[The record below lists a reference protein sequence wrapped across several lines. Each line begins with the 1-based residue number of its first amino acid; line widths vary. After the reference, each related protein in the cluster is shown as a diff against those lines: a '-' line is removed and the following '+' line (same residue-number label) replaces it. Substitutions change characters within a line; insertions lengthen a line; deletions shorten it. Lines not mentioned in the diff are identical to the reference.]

1 MLMFAARVVIYISTH
16 KRWTSESENLVS
28 TAFLISSTFGRD
40 SAKQASL
47 MALAATKVVRS

>member
-28 TAFLISSTFGRD
+28 TAFF
-40 SAKQASL
+40 AVV
-47 MALAATKVVRS
+47 TKTER